1 MDGEGK
7 HGGTIARL
15 ESWIAVSIMSTVS
28 GQENIPFFLCSFWLQ
43 YSLFFFIFFFAF
55 FFSERKSKYMMTA
68 VILNPA

>member
-28 GQENIPFFLCSFWLQ
+28 GQGNIPFFLCSF
-43 YSLFFFIFFFAF
+43 
-55 FFSERKSKYMMTA
+55 
-68 VILNPA
+68 